1 MSGKRKYPRAEALR
15 VAKELCDALK
25 PVCVPDRLIVAGSL
39 RRRKELVGD
48 VEIVFVPKVEVLPS
62 ADLFGGGEPVV
73 RNLADEVIDG
83 LVRDGVL
90 RKRLSRDGRPAWG
103 AKNKLALHANS
114 LIPVDLFTATEE
126 SWFNYL
132 VCRTGPAELNTLI
145 ASKAQE
151 LGWMWNPYG
160 SGFSRASGLGREVRV
175 MGSEREVFEFV
186 GLPYKEPWER

>member
-1 MSGKRKYPRAEALR
+1 MSDKRKFPRAKALD
-15 VAKELCDALK
+15 VAKVLCDALK
-25 PVCVPDRLIVAGSL
+25 PVTTRLIVAGSL

-73 RNLADEVIDG
+73 RNLADEVIEG

-90 RKRLSRDGRPAWG
+90 RKRLSREGRPAWG

-114 LIPVDLFTATEE
+114 LMPVDLFMSTEE

-132 VCRTGPAELNTLI
+132 VCRTGPLESNVAI
-145 ASKAQE
+145 AAKAQE
-151 LGWMWNPYG
+151 LGWKWNPYG
-160 SGFSRASGLGREVRV
+160 DGFSRPTVPTREVRV

-186 GLPYKEPWER
+186 GMEYKEPWER